1 LVFGALEPDH
11 IWHLAGTLFESAAEN
26 PTAILGKVHNVG
38 SGAPDVQ
45 EACSL
50 TKFLLQTVSLDA
62 YADTPTQHLP
72 SLFLRV
78 LAALSKHV
86 GHLKPSELAA
96 GLGLCRE
103 VLERVQPGGVG
114 KIINDADER
123 TSEVSKHNINR
134 TQIYNQI

>member
-1 LVFGALEPDH
+1 M
-11 IWHLAGTLFESAAEN
+11 
-26 PTAILGKVHNVG
+26 HNVG

-114 KIINDADER
+114 KTANDADER
-123 TSEVSKHNINR
+123 TSEVNIKLNYP
-134 TQIYNQI
+134 ISIKN

>member
-1 LVFGALEPDH
+1 
-11 IWHLAGTLFESAAEN
+11 
-26 PTAILGKVHNVG
+26 VHNVG
-38 SGAPDVQ
+38 SGPPDVQ

-50 TKFLLQTVSLDA
+50 TKFLLHTVSLDA

-114 KIINDADER
+114 KVVNDADER
-123 TSEVSKHNINR
+123 TSEVSFIIDSQYVYKKIR
-134 TQIYNQI
+134 F